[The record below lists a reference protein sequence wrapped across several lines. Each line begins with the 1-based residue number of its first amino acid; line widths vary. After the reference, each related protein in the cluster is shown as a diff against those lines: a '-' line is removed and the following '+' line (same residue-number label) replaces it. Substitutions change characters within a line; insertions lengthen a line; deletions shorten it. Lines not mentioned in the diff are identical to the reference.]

1 MTDAPPAGRQRPALA
16 RRPGFSLIEVLV
28 ALAILGIALGAMMP
42 RLSFGSLASERAER
56 TEEAVMLAERLL
68 VEVGRTIPMPS
79 GTPVDGT
86 TPDGFSWRL
95 ETCCLRTMED
105 ATGRSTAGIADI
117 RVEVSW
123 LSMRGSRNIA
133 LVTRRMIPGEAG

>member
-1 MTDAPPAGRQRPALA
+1 MTDRQSAARKPLNMA

-28 ALAILGIALGAMMP
+28 ALAILGIALGAMLP

-68 VEVGRTIPMPS
+68 AEVGRTIPMPS

-86 TPDGFSWRL
+86 AADGFSWRI
-95 ETCCLRTMED
+95 EACCVRTLAD
-105 ATGRSTAGIADI
+105 ATGRRIAGIADI

-123 LSMRGSRNIA
+123 LSMRGTRNIA
-133 LVTRRMIPGEAG
+133 LVTRRMSPGEAR

>member
-1 MTDAPPAGRQRPALA
+1 MTEAPSVRRQPRPPG

-28 ALAILGIALGAMMP
+28 ALAILGIALGAMLP

-68 VEVGRTIPMPS
+68 TEVGRTIPMPS
-79 GTPVDGT
+79 GTPLDGT
-86 TPDGFSWRL
+86 SPDGFSWRI
-95 ETCCLRTMED
+95 ETCCLRALSD
-105 ATGRSTAGIADI
+105 ATGRNTAGIADV

-123 LSMRGSRNIA
+123 LSMRGSRNISM
-133 LVTRRMIPGEAG
+133 VTRRMMPGETR

>member
-1 MTDAPPAGRQRPALA
+1 MIDAPPARGQPRPAG

-28 ALAILGIALGAMMP
+28 ALAILGIALGAMLP

-68 VEVGRTIPMPS
+68 AEVGRTIPTPS
-79 GTPVDGT
+79 GSPVDGT
-86 TPDGFSWRL
+86 GPDGFSWRI
-95 ETCCLRTMED
+95 ETCCLRTLKD
-105 ATGRSTAGIADI
+105 ATAQSTAGIADI

-123 LSMRGSRNIA
+123 LSMRGIRNISM
-133 LVTRRMIPGEAG
+133 VTRRIVPGEAR